1 MVEAAQEAI
10 HTSGGTR
17 RPDVTR
23 AWLHRV
29 MTSSPQATWLTVRY
43 GRHQV
48 VSRGRVAAEH
58 RPGYD
63 AAGAEVRPD
72 RSAPATP
79 RPAGAGSEDAVGTAA
94 PRHPATDDADVAG
107 ADAAVDTGA
116 ARTADRMPSGTAAD
130 GSADRPP
137 FGLPV
142 LAELPELASA
152 LAAFTTADDRMLDGI
167 LTLSRLLDSGEVEA
181 TTGVSVEQWIGIV
194 ARHTRMDRRLLLRL
208 CRLLHRLPTLKA
220 AVEGRQVSYAQ
231 LRGLGLALR
240 RAPASIDAELDDFL
254 ARLLPEVAGADPD
267 VVVDQVT
274 RAIDE
279 LSPDTLDA
287 HERGLNRHLHLQPN
301 LERTGGRFSGETDAI
316 GLALLDEAT
325 APTRRQLDHPGGLGG
340 ARHDNLLGRLA
351 HTCDD
356 QPTTADGSDAAAG
369 ADTGPT
375 SGDADDAGDAAP
387 SSGDSGPASSA
398 ATAGAG
404 PERAARPRSSLDI
417 ALPPVKLLARVELDR
432 LLDGDRTP
440 ADLVTR
446 LVGGQLRLSSD
457 AARRLL
463 DARGVELRTIVVDH
477 GTVVGVGRQTRMPPG
492 WLRDATVA
500 VHDTCT
506 APLCDRPARS
516 CDLDHAVPWHPHR
529 PDDPSGRTDI
539 DQLGP
544 LCGRTNQQKEAGGW
558 QVTQTGD
565 GRRTWTHPRT
575 GLTITTVP
583 ATWRP
588 PGTDPP
594 RRRGTGPPDGDRE
607 PGPNVS
613 KLQRNLGRP
622 PRRTAEPDPPD
633 PDPPF

>member
-1 MVEAAQEAI
+1 
-10 HTSGGTR
+10 
-17 RPDVTR
+17 
-23 AWLHRV
+23 

-48 VSRGRVAAEH
+48 VPRVRVAAEH

-63 AAGAEVRPD
+63 AAG
-72 RSAPATP
+72 T
-79 RPAGAGSEDAVGTAA
+79 DAAADTAVS
-94 PRHPATDDADVAG
+94 RTDDRV
-107 ADAAVDTGA
+107 
-116 ARTADRMPSGTAAD
+116 PSGATAGRSTD
-130 GSADRPP
+130 EVP

-152 LAAFTTADDRMLDGI
+152 LAAFATADDRMLDGI

-181 TTGVSVEQWIGIV
+181 TTGVGVEQWIGIV
-194 ARHTRMDRRLLLRL
+194 ARQTRMDRRLLLRL
-208 CRLLHRLPTLKA
+208 CRLLHRYPSLRV

-240 RAPASIDAELDDFL
+240 KAPVAIDGELDAFL
-254 ARLLPEVAGADPD
+254 ARLLPEVQGADPD

-279 LSPDTLDA
+279 LSPETLDA
-287 HERGLNRHLHLQPN
+287 HERGINRHLHLQPN

-325 APTRRQLDHPGGLGG
+325 APSRRQLDHPGGLGG

-356 QPTTADGSDAAAG
+356 QPLDGSDAAEAAAG
-369 ADTGPT
+369 ADTRPASGDA
-375 SGDADDAGDAAP
+375 GDADDLPADAA
-387 SSGDSGPASSA
+387 DA
-398 ATAGAG
+398 AAEAGTADVDADVDADADADAGTAAGAG
-404 PERAARPRSSLDI
+404 PERAARPRSSLDVVV
-417 ALPPVKLLARVELDR
+417 PPVKLLARVELDR
-432 LLDGDRTP
+432 LLDGDRAP
-440 ADLVTR
+440 AELVTR
-446 LVGGQLRLSSD
+446 LVGGKLRLSAE

-463 DARGVELRTIVVDH
+463 DARGVELRTVVVDQ
-477 GTVVGVGRQTRMPPG
+477 GTVVGVGRKTRVPPG
-492 WLRDATVA
+492 WLRDATAA

-529 PDDPSGRTDI
+529 PDDPYGRTDI

-558 QVTQTGD
+558 RAVQTGD
-565 GRRTWTHPRT
+565 GRRTWTHQRT

-583 ATWRP
+583 STWRP
-588 PGTDPP
+588 HGTDPP
-594 RRRGTGPPDGDRE
+594 KHRGTDPPARRGTGPPGGTGPPDEDRE
-607 PGPNVS
+607 TGPTS
-613 KLQRNLGRP
+613 SRIQRILGRQRAP
-622 PRRTAEPDPPD
+622 ASEPDPPD
-633 PDPPF
+633 PDLPF

>member
-1 MVEAAQEAI
+1 
-10 HTSGGTR
+10 
-17 RPDVTR
+17 
-23 AWLHRV
+23 
-29 MTSSPQATWLTVRY
+29 MTSFPQATWLTVRY
-43 GRHQV
+43 GRHEVARQ
-48 VSRGRVAAEH
+48 GLAAEH
-58 RPGYD
+58 RRGY
-63 AAGAEVRPD
+63 
-72 RSAPATP
+72 
-79 RPAGAGSEDAVGTAA
+79 
-94 PRHPATDDADVAG
+94 DVAG
-107 ADAAVDTGA
+107 ADGRPDRPTPATDPAAAGPEVAGA
-116 ARTADRMPSGTAAD
+116 AEASSTDAA
-130 GSADRPP
+130 P

-142 LAELPELASA
+142 LAELPELAS
-152 LAAFTTADDRMLDGI
+152 MLDA
-167 LTLSRLLDSGEVEA
+167 LVASDERLLDAVVTLSRLLDSGEVEQA
-181 TTGVSVEQWIGIV
+181 TGLGVEHWLGIV
-194 ARHTRMDRRLLLRL
+194 ARQTRMDRRLLLRL
-208 CRLLHRLPTLKA
+208 CRLLHRLPSLES
-220 AVEGRQVSYAQ
+220 AVESRQVSFAQ

-240 RAPASIDAELDDFL
+240 KAPGSIDGELDGFL
-254 ARLLPEVAGADPD
+254 VRLLPEVAGADPD

-287 HERGLNRHLHLQPN
+287 HERGINRHLHLQPN

-325 APTRRQLDHPGGLGG
+325 APTRKQLDHPGGLGG

-356 QPTTADGSDAAAG
+356 DHPTGSSGTAAG
-369 ADTGPT
+369 AVAGPAAGDAGDSAPT
-375 SGDADDAGDAAP
+375 SSAGTDDLPADAAGTSDADADDVAVDAA
-387 SSGDSGPASSA
+387 DA
-398 ATAGAG
+398 AD
-404 PERAARPRSSLDI
+404 PETGSDPAARPRSSLDV

-440 ADLVTR
+440 AELVTR

-477 GTVVGVGRQTRMPPG
+477 GTVVGVGRQTRVPPG

-516 CDLDHAVPWHPHR
+516 CDLDHARPWHPHR

-544 LCGRTNQQKEAGGW
+544 LCGKTNQQKEAGGW
-558 QVTQTGD
+558 RAVQTGD
-565 GRRTWTHPRT
+565 GRRTWTHQRT
-575 GLTITTVP
+575 GLTITTIP

-588 PGTDPP
+588 PGTGPP
-594 RRRGTGPPDGDRE
+594 RRRGTGPPDRDRATGP
-607 PGPNVS
+607 PGESPTASVNS
-613 KLQRNLGRP
+613 EIQRILGRP
-622 PRRTAEPDPPD
+622 PRPAVEPDPDEPD
-633 PDPPF
+633 LPF

>member
-1 MVEAAQEAI
+1 
-10 HTSGGTR
+10 
-17 RPDVTR
+17 
-23 AWLHRV
+23 
-29 MTSSPQATWLTVRY
+29 MTSFPQATWLTVRY

-48 VSRGRVAAEH
+48 VPRVRVAAEH

-63 AAGAEVRPD
+63 AAGADGSPD
-72 RSAPATP
+72 RPSPATP
-79 RPAGAGSEDAVGTAA
+79 RPAGAGSEDAVGS
-94 PRHPATDDADVAG
+94 
-107 ADAAVDTGA
+107 GA
-116 ARTADRMPSGTAAD
+116 ARTDGHVPSGPAPARAAD
-130 GSADRPP
+130 GPP

-152 LAAFTTADDRMLDGI
+152 LAAFATADDRMLDGI
-167 LTLSRLLDSGEVEA
+167 LRLSRLLDSGEVEA
-181 TTGVSVEQWIGIV
+181 TTGVSVEQWVGIV

-208 CRLLHRLPTLKA
+208 CRLLHRFPTLKA

-240 RAPASIDAELDDFL
+240 RAPGSIDGELDAFL
-254 ARLLPEVAGADPD
+254 ARLLPEVVGADPD
-267 VVVDQVT
+267 VVVDQIV

-351 HTCDD
+351 HTCDAD
-356 QPTTADGSDAAAG
+356 HPTTAADTATGGDSDGSN
-369 ADTGPT
+369 
-375 SGDADDAGDAAP
+375 
-387 SSGDSGPASSA
+387 A
-398 ATAGAG
+398 ATRTRTSA
-404 PERAARPRSSLDI
+404 DVVV
-417 ALPPVKLLARVELDR
+417 PPVKLLARVELGR
-432 LLDGDRTP
+432 LLDGDRAP
-440 ADLVTR
+440 AELVTW
-446 LVGGQLRLSSD
+446 LVGGQLRLSAD

-492 WLRDATVA
+492 WLRDATTA

-516 CDLDHAVPWHPHR
+516 CDLDHARPWHPHR

-544 LCGRTNQQKEAGGW
+544 LCGETNQQKEAGGW
-558 QVTQTGD
+558 RAVQTGD
-565 GRRTWTHPRT
+565 GRRTWTHQRT
-575 GLTITTVP
+575 GLTITTIP

-594 RRRGTGPPDGDRE
+594 TRRGTGPPDGGTGPPDGDRGT
-607 PGPNVS
+607 GPTSS
-613 KLQRNLGRP
+613 KIQQILGRSRAP
-622 PRRTAEPDPPD
+622 TPEPDPPD
-633 PDPPF
+633 SDLPF

>member
-1 MVEAAQEAI
+1 
-10 HTSGGTR
+10 
-17 RPDVTR
+17 
-23 AWLHRV
+23 
-29 MTSSPQATWLTVRY
+29 MTSFPQATWLTVRY

-58 RPGYD
+58 CPGYD
-63 AAGAEVRPD
+63 AAGPDAEVRPD
-72 RSAPATP
+72 RSAPAAAD
-79 RPAGAGSEDAVGTAA
+79 PAAAGFEDAVGS
-94 PRHPATDDADVAG
+94 
-107 ADAAVDTGA
+107 GA
-116 ARTADRMPSGTAAD
+116 ARTDGHVPSDAAAGRATD
-130 GSADRPP
+130 GPP

-167 LTLSRLLDSGEVEA
+167 LRLSRLLDSGEVEA
-181 TTGVSVEQWIGIV
+181 TTGVSVEQWVGIV

-208 CRLLHRLPTLKA
+208 CRLLHRFPTLKA
-220 AVEGRQVSYAQ
+220 AVETRQVSYAQ

-240 RAPASIDAELDDFL
+240 RAPASIDGELDGFL

-287 HERGLNRHLHLQPN
+287 HERGINRHLHLQPN

-351 HTCDD
+351 HTCDGD
-356 QPTTADGSDAAAG
+356 HPTATTVDDAATVG
-369 ADTGPT
+369 DDLPADTAYT
-375 SGDADDAGDAAP
+375 ADADDLPADADAEAEAG
-387 SSGDSGPASSA
+387 S
-398 ATAGAG
+398 
-404 PERAARPRSSLDI
+404 ERAARPRSSLDVVV
-417 ALPPVKLLARVELDR
+417 PPVKLLARVELDR

-506 APLCDRPARS
+506 APPCDRPARS

-529 PDDPSGRTDI
+529 PDDPYGRTDI

-544 LCGRTNQQKEAGGW
+544 LCGRTNKDKEAGGW
-558 QVTQTGD
+558 RAVQTGD

-594 RRRGTGPPDGDRE
+594 TRRGTGPPDGGTGPPDGDRGT
-607 PGPNVS
+607 GPTSS
-613 KLQRNLGRP
+613 KIQQILGRSRAP
-622 PRRTAEPDPPD
+622 TPEPDPPD
-633 PDPPF
+633 SDLPF

>member
-1 MVEAAQEAI
+1 
-10 HTSGGTR
+10 
-17 RPDVTR
+17 
-23 AWLHRV
+23 
-29 MTSSPQATWLTVRY
+29 MTSSPQTTWLTVRN

-48 VSRGRVAAEH
+48 VPRPRVAAEH
-58 RPGYD
+58 RPAY
-63 AAGAEVRPD
+63 AAVPSDPAAD
-72 RSAPATP
+72 RS
-79 RPAGAGSEDAVGTAA
+79 
-94 PRHPATDDADVAG
+94 
-107 ADAAVDTGA
+107 VDQG
-116 ARTADRMPSGTAAD
+116 RAAD
-130 GSADRPP
+130 EAP

-167 LTLSRLLDSGEVEA
+167 LRLSRLLDSGEVEA

-208 CRLLHRLPTLKA
+208 CRLLHRFPTLKA

-240 RAPASIDAELDDFL
+240 RAPASIDAELDAFL

-267 VVVDQVT
+267 VVVDQIT

-287 HERGLNRHLHLQPN
+287 HERGINRHLHLQPN

-325 APTRRQLDHPGGLGG
+325 APTRTQLDHPGGLGG

-351 HTCDD
+351 HTCDPD
-356 QPTTADGSDAAAG
+356 HPTATTVDDAATGGDSDGSN
-369 ADTGPT
+369 
-375 SGDADDAGDAAP
+375 
-387 SSGDSGPASSA
+387 A
-398 ATAGAG
+398 ATRTRTSA
-404 PERAARPRSSLDI
+404 DVVV
-417 ALPPVKLLARVELDR
+417 PPVKLLARVELGR

-440 ADLVTR
+440 AELVTR

-477 GTVVGVGRQTRMPPG
+477 GTVVGVGRQTRVPPG

-529 PDDPSGRTDI
+529 PDDPYGRTDI

-544 LCGRTNQQKEAGGW
+544 LCGRTNKDKEAGGW
-558 QVTQTGD
+558 RAVQTGD
-565 GRRTWTHPRT
+565 GRRTWTHQRT

-594 RRRGTGPPDGDRE
+594 TRRGTGPPDGGTGPPGG
-607 PGPNVS
+607 PGPPDRRGTGPPGQDS
-613 KLQRNLGRP
+613 QTGPTSARIRQILGWEPAPEPEP
-622 PRRTAEPDPPD
+622 PPLD
-633 PDPPF
+633 PDLPF

>member
-1 MVEAAQEAI
+1 
-10 HTSGGTR
+10 
-17 RPDVTR
+17 
-23 AWLHRV
+23 
-29 MTSSPQATWLTVRY
+29 MTSSPQATRLTVRY

-48 VSRGRVAAEH
+48 VPRVRIAAEH

-63 AAGAEVRPD
+63 AGGADVRPD
-72 RSAPATP
+72 RPSPATAD
-79 RPAGAGSEDAVGTAA
+79 PAAAGS
-94 PRHPATDDADVAG
+94 DVA
-107 ADAAVDTGA
+107 ADTGA
-116 ARTADRMPSGTAAD
+116 ARTDGHVPSGPAPARAAD
-130 GSADRPP
+130 DAP

-142 LAELPELASA
+142 LAELPELAWA

-167 LTLSRLLDSGEVEA
+167 LRLSRLLDSGEVEA

-194 ARHTRMDRRLLLRL
+194 ARQTRMDRRLLLRL
-208 CRLLHRLPTLKA
+208 CRLLHRFPTLKA

-240 RAPASIDAELDDFL
+240 RAPASIDAELDGFL

-287 HERGLNRHLHLQPN
+287 HERGINRHLHLQPN
-301 LERTGGRFSGETDAI
+301 LERTGGRFSGETDAV

-356 QPTTADGSDAAAG
+356 DHPTGSSGTAAG
-369 ADTGPT
+369 ADAGPT
-375 SGDADDAGDAAP
+375 SGDAGDSAPTSSAGTDDLPADAADAAAEAGTADVDADADAGTAAE
-387 SSGDSGPASSA
+387 
-398 ATAGAG
+398 AGS
-404 PERAARPRSSLDI
+404 ERAARPRSSLDI

-432 LLDGDRTP
+432 LLDSDRTP

-516 CDLDHAVPWHPHR
+516 CDVDHAVPWHPHR

-544 LCGRTNQQKEAGGW
+544 LCGRTNKDKEAGGW
-558 QVTQTGD
+558 RAVQTGD
-565 GRRTWTHPRT
+565 GRRTWTHHRT

-594 RRRGTGPPDGDRE
+594 TRRGTGPPDGTGPPGGSGPPDGDRGTGPTSSKIQQILGRSRA
-607 PGPNVS
+607 PGPE
-613 KLQRNLGRP
+613 P
-622 PRRTAEPDPPD
+622 PPVDSD
-633 PDPPF
+633 VPF

>member
-1 MVEAAQEAI
+1 
-10 HTSGGTR
+10 
-17 RPDVTR
+17 
-23 AWLHRV
+23 
-29 MTSSPQATWLTVRY
+29 
-43 GRHQV
+43 
-48 VSRGRVAAEH
+48 
-58 RPGYD
+58 
-63 AAGAEVRPD
+63 
-72 RSAPATP
+72 
-79 RPAGAGSEDAVGTAA
+79 
-94 PRHPATDDADVAG
+94 
-107 ADAAVDTGA
+107 
-116 ARTADRMPSGTAAD
+116 
-130 GSADRPP
+130 
-137 FGLPV
+137 V

-167 LTLSRLLDSGEVEA
+167 LRLSRLLDSGEVEA

-208 CRLLHRLPTLKA
+208 CRLLHRFPTLKA
-220 AVEGRQVSYAQ
+220 AVETRQVSYAQ

-240 RAPASIDAELDDFL
+240 KAPASIDAELDGFL

-287 HERGLNRHLHLQPN
+287 HERGINRHLHLQPN
-301 LERTGGRFSGETDAI
+301 LERTGGRFSGETDAV

-356 QPTTADGSDAAAG
+356 DHPTGSSGTAAG
-369 ADTGPT
+369 ADAGPAAGDAGDSAPT
-375 SGDADDAGDAAP
+375 SSADADDLPADNADTGVLPADADAEAEAG
-387 SSGDSGPASSA
+387 S
-398 ATAGAG
+398 
-404 PERAARPRSSLDI
+404 ERAARPRSSLDVVV
-417 ALPPVKLLARVELDR
+417 PPVKLLARVELDR

-516 CDLDHAVPWHPHR
+516 CDVDHAVPWHPHR

-544 LCGRTNQQKEAGGW
+544 LCGETNQQKEAGGW
-558 QVTQTGD
+558 RAVQTGD
-565 GRRTWTHPRT
+565 GRRTWTHQRT

-588 PGTDPP
+588 PGTHPP
-594 RRRGTGPPDGDRE
+594 TRRATGPPDRTGPPDGDRGT
-607 PGPNVS
+607 GPSSS
-613 KLQRNLGRP
+613 KIQRILGRP
-622 PRRTAEPDPPD
+622 PAAEPEPDPPE
-633 PDPPF
+633 PGLPF